1 METLNV
7 LRKMYWDNWNKGV
20 EIYFVGGFV
29 RDGLLKLNAND
40 LDIVIKGMSKNDI
53 ISFLKKYGKVKQI
66 TLSQTNTKFSVTTIL
81 FTAFNEQYEAPYQVQ
96 ITLPRR
102 GKKQI
107 SKFNNTLEQDCKH
120 RDFKMNCL
128 YLPITYTSP
137 NFANIIDLVGG
148 IKDIKKRIITANGN
162 PYERIRESPIRMLRA
177 ISLAGKLNFSI
188 DIDLL
193 NAISDCAYLLKK
205 VPTET
210 IRIEFDKIIMSDK
223 PSRYLK
229 LMQRLGLLSIIS
241 PELENCVNVSQDKK
255 YHKHDVFDHLIFT
268 CDNIPKNLVLRLAA
282 LLHDVGKPKV
292 RVQKEK
298 SKRITFHKHEIESV
312 KETKTFMSRLRYE
325 TDIKK
330 DVLALIRM
338 HMYHYTREWTDAAV
352 RRFIKNAK
360 LGPKHIGQ
368 LEKFPL
374 FILRAAERL
383 GNGLKKNAVTDRQ
396 LDFQK
401 RLEAILKTT
410 TTLNIKDLSVN
421 GNDLKEIFNIPENKQ
436 MGEMLIYLLNKAL
449 EDQTL
454 NTRKK
459 LLKLAAEKLVSGG
472 FGG

>member
-1 METLNV
+1 METLDV
-7 LRKMYWDNWNKGV
+7 LRKMYWDNWNKGT

-29 RDGLLKLNAND
+29 RDGLLKIANHD
-40 LDIVIKGMSKNDI
+40 LDIVVKGMSIHNIMK
-53 ISFLKKYGKVKQI
+53 FLKKYGKAKQI
-66 TLSQTNTKFSVTTIL
+66 VLSQTNDEFSITTIL
-81 FTAFNEQYEAPYQVQ
+81 FKAFNGSLEAQ

-120 RDFKMNCL
+120 RDFRMNCL
-128 YLPITYTSP
+128 YLPISYTSSNP
-137 NFANIIDLVGG
+137 RNVIDLVGG
-148 IKDIKKRIITANGN
+148 LKDIKKHVIVANGN
-162 PYERIRESPIRMLRA
+162 PYERIKESPIRMLRA
-177 ISLAGKLNFSI
+177 ISLAGRLNFSI

-205 VPTET
+205 VPAEA
-210 IRIEFDKIIMSDK
+210 IRIEFDKIVMSNK

-268 CDNIPKNLVLRLAA
+268 CDNIPKDLTLRLAA
-282 LLHDVGKPKV
+282 LLHDIGKPKV

-312 KETKTFMSRLRYE
+312 KEAKTFMTRLKYE
-325 TDIKK
+325 TDVKK
-330 DVLALIRM
+330 DILALIRM

-360 LGPKHIGQ
+360 LGPKYIGR
-368 LEKFPL
+368 LENFPL

-383 GNGLKKNAVTDRQ
+383 GNGLKKNPVTDRQ
-396 LDFQK
+396 RDFQK

-410 TTLNIKDLSVN
+410 TTLNIKDLSVS
-421 GNDLKEIFNIPENKQ
+421 GDDLKEILHIPENKQ
-436 MGEMLIYLLNKAL
+436 MGEMLTYLLNKVL

-454 NTRKK
+454 NDKKK
-459 LLKLAAEKLVSGG
+459 LLKLAAEKLVSEVMEKY
-472 FGG
+472 